1 MDTIKVPSASQS
13 EKKIK
18 DFFETASAGRIKLCP
33 VRDILHTLSDKWS
46 IMVMLSLGHHKM
58 LRFNELKNNIEGISQ
73 KMLTVTVRTLELHGL
88 IVRKVYAQIPPK
100 VEYTITELGQEFLQ
114 HLVVML
120 DWACINMETISR
132 VKKKKMREGVKT
144 SAA

>member
-18 DFFETASAGRIKLCP
+18 DFFETASSGSIKLCP

-100 VEYTITELGQEFLQ
+100 VEYTITQLGQEFLQ

>member
-1 MDTIKVPSASQS
+1 MDTIKVPSASQC

-18 DFFETASAGRIKLCP
+18 DFFETASPGSIKLCP
-33 VRDILHTLSDKWS
+33 VREILHTLSDKWS

-73 KMLTVTVRTLELHGL
+73 KMLTVTVRTLEQHGL

-100 VEYTITELGQEFLQ
+100 VEYTVTEIGQEFLQ
-114 HLVVML
+114 HLIVML

-132 VKKKKMREGVKT
+132 IKKKKMKEEIKNN
-144 SAA
+144 AA

>member
-1 MDTIKVPSASQS
+1 
-13 EKKIK
+13 
-18 DFFETASAGRIKLCP
+18 
-33 VRDILHTLSDKWS
+33 
-46 IMVMLSLGHHKM
+46 MLSLGHHKM

-73 KMLTVTVRTLELHGL
+73 KMLTVTVRTLEQHGL

-132 VKKKKMREGVKT
+132 LKKKKIREGVKN

>member
-1 MDTIKVPSASQS
+1 MDTIKVPSASQCN
-13 EKKIK
+13 KKIK
-18 DFFETASAGRIKLCP
+18 DFFENTSSANIKLCP
-33 VRDILHTLSDKWS
+33 VKDILHTLSDKWS

-58 LRFNELKNNIEGISQ
+58 LRFNQLKSNIDGISQ
-73 KMLTVTVRTLELHGL
+73 KMLTVTVRTLEQHGL
-88 IVRKVYAQIPPK
+88 IERKVYAQIPPK

-132 VKKKKMREGVKT
+132 IKKKKMKDEMKNN
-144 SAA
+144 AA